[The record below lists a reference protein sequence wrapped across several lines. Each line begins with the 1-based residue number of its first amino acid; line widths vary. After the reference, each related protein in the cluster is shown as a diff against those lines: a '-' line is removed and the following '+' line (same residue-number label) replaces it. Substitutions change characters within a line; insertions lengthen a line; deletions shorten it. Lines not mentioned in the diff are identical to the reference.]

1 MPRAGLSRQAVTDLA
16 VRVVAESPEGL
27 DGLTLAAVASRAGV
41 AAPSLYK
48 HVDSLADL
56 RRSVALLAL
65 QELVRRT
72 ALATVGLTGPDALRA
87 LGRAVRE
94 YARESPG
101 LYAAAQVAPDP
112 ADRSGSALAAAGA
125 DAVAVI
131 SAVLR
136 GFGLPEP
143 ALVDAVRATRAA
155 VHGFVVLES
164 HHGFGLP
171 DDVDRS
177 FEALLDVLVAGLS
190 APG

>member
-1 MPRAGLSRQAVTDLA
+1 MQ
-16 VRVVAESPEGL
+16 VVADSPDGL
-27 DGLTLAAVASRAGV
+27 DGLTLAAVASRAEV
-41 AAPSLYK
+41 APPSLYK
-48 HVDSLADL
+48 HIDSLADL
-56 RRSVALLAL
+56 RRSVALIAL
-65 QELVRRT
+65 RELVRRT
-72 ALATVGLTGPDALRA
+72 ALATVGVTGPDALRA
-87 LGRAVRE
+87 LGRAVRA

-101 LYAAAQVAPDP
+101 LYTAAQVAPDP
-112 ADRSGSALAAAGA
+112 ADGSASSLAEAAA

-131 SAVLR
+131 SGVLR

-164 HHGFGLP
+164 HSGFGLP

-190 APG
+190 APASA

>member
-1 MPRAGLSRQAVTDLA
+1 MQ
-16 VRVVAESPEGL
+16 VVADAPEGL
-27 DGLTLAAVASRAGV
+27 DGLTLAAVATRAGV

-56 RRSVALLAL
+56 RRSVALIAL
-65 QELVRRT
+65 RELVRRT
-72 ALATVGLTGPDALRA
+72 ALATVGITGPDALRA

-101 LYAAAQVAPDP
+101 LYMAAQVAPDP
-112 ADRSGSALAAAGA
+112 AESGRSALADAGA

-131 SAVLR
+131 SRVLR
-136 GFGLPEP
+136 GFGLAEP
-143 ALVDAVRATRAA
+143 ALVDAVRASRAA
-155 VHGFVVLES
+155 LHGFVVLES

-177 FEALLDVLVAGLS
+177 FEALLDVLVAGVS
-190 APG
+190 AAGSA